1 MLAGVGA
8 GIFEDIQEA
17 ADNMVH
23 TERTI
28 EPNQEA
34 HEAYQFYVDR
44 YVETYPQMKE
54 SMHNMSRHEASANK
68 PSATVGG

>member
-1 MLAGVGA
+1 MVGQA
-8 GIFEDIQEA
+8 V
-17 ADNMVH
+17 ADTMVY

-34 HEAYQFYVDR
+34 HGAYQFYVDR

-54 SMHNMSRHEASANK
+54 SMHNMSRHEANANK
-68 PSATVGG
+68 PSD